1 MNTDPIPVVM
11 KVVESLDVLDIP
23 YLVGGSV
30 ASSYYGESRTTEDVD
45 LVVDLGSKKIPKFVS
60 AMQPVFYIDEVDV
73 REAVDRRGSFNVIHL
88 ETMLKIDLFVTGD
101 RPMDREEMRRRQL
114 MVITDDPERN
124 LYMATPEDVILQK
137 LDWYRRVGGVSD
149 RQWRDI
155 MGVLKVQDDRL
166 DLTYIRQWA
175 DRLGFSDLLS
185 RALEE
190 SGH

>member
-1 MNTDPIPVVM
+1 VTTDPIPVVI
-11 KVVESLDVLDIP
+11 KVVEILDVLDIP
-23 YLVGGSV
+23 YLVWGSV

-45 LVVDLGSKKIPKFVS
+45 LVVDLGSEQIPKFVS
-60 AMQPVFYIDEVDV
+60 AMQPIFYVDEVDV
-73 REAVDRRGSFNVIHL
+73 REAVDRRGSFHVIHL

-137 LDWYRRVGGVSD
+137 LDWYCRGGGVSD

-166 DLTYIRQWA
+166 DLTYVRQWA